1 VTRIGFLLSGLALIA
16 LSCSPNK
23 GEDSAS
29 KAQEHIPTIRYGM
42 EVDAY
47 CESEGVVRP
56 NQQFIEFLGGH
67 PVSPRVL
74 RDLNTVSRKDF
85 DFRTIRAGNRFSLYT
100 YGIHD
105 SVRALVL
112 VKDPVHHT
120 IFHLKDSLRIEH
132 RINPVDTLVRS
143 TAGVIESNLSKTIS
157 DLGIS
162 AALTNRFVD
171 IFAWKVDFNF
181 LQKGDEFRILF
192 EELSVNGEPYGIG
205 RILGIRFSHS
215 GKTDYAYPF
224 DQGDG
229 VDYFDQE
236 GLSLRKALLKYPIE
250 FTRISSRYSANRFHP
265 ILKINRAHLGTDLV
279 AATGTPIRSVG
290 DGQVIAAG
298 HKGGNGNY
306 VTIRHNGTYT
316 TGYLHMSR
324 IAEGISTGVRVRQGQ
339 VIGYVG
345 QTGWATGP
353 HLCYRFWKNG
363 VQVDALKVE
372 LPADEPIRKQYQERF
387 REIADSLTARLD
399 AIAAA
404 SGNNNDSVRVATKD
418 R

>member
-1 VTRIGFLLSGLALIA
+1 
-16 LSCSPNK
+16 
-23 GEDSAS
+23 
-29 KAQEHIPTIRYGM
+29 M
-42 EVDAY
+42 EVDSY
-47 CESEGVVRP
+47 CEVEGMVRP
-56 NQQFIEFLGGH
+56 NQQFIDFLGGH
-67 PVSPRVL
+67 PVAARVL
-74 RDLNTVSRKDF
+74 RELNTVSRKDF
-85 DFRTIRAGNRFSLYT
+85 DFRTIRAGNRYSLFT

-112 VKDPVHHT
+112 VKDLVHHT
-120 IFHLKDSLRIEH
+120 IFHLNDSLRIEH
-132 RINPVDTLVRS
+132 RINPVDTVVRS
-143 TAGVIESNLSKTIS
+143 TAGVIESNLSKTIN

-162 AALTNRFVD
+162 ATLTNRFVD

-192 EELSVNGEPYGIG
+192 EELSVNGEPFGIG
-205 RILGIRFSHS
+205 RILGIRFQHS

-224 DQGDG
+224 NQGKG
-229 VDYFDQE
+229 IDYFDQD

-290 DGQVIAAG
+290 DGQVIASG

-324 IAEGISTGVRVRQGQ
+324 IAEGINTGVRVRQGQ

-363 VQVDALKVE
+363 VQVDALRVE
-372 LPADEPIRKQYQERF
+372 LPAAEPIQEGLKPRF
-387 REIADSLTARLD
+387 RTLADSLGARLD
-399 AIAAA
+399 AIAA
-404 SGNNNDSVRVATKD
+404 SSRINNDSARASSKVR
-418 R
+418 